1 MNPGWAAWTAF
12 CVFVLA
18 MLLVDLFG
26 FHRTSHSISIREA
39 AAWSV
44 VWVTLALGFAVVVL
58 VWGGAH
64 AAGEYLAG
72 YVIEKSLSVDNL
84 FMFAVIFSHFAV
96 PPAYQHRVLFVG
108 IFGALVF
115 RAAFIAGGAALLNQF
130 HFMAYVFGAFL
141 LVTGVKLARRRHAE
155 PDLEA
160 NRALR
165 LLRRVVPMPPGYR
178 GTRLFV
184 RSADP
189 GAPSAG
195 ASLGVV
201 RERGGWLAT
210 PMLAVLVAI
219 EATDLV
225 FAVDS
230 IPAVFAVTRDPF
242 LAFTSNAFAILGLRA
257 LYFLLAGVIA
267 RFTHLKTALALILV
281 FVGAKMLVGGVYE
294 VPVWASLAV
303 IALILGGAA
312 ALSRTTEL

>member
-1 MNPGWAAWTAF
+1 MNPGWAGWTAF
-12 CVFVLA
+12 CVFVVA

-26 FHRTSHSISIREA
+26 FHRTSHSVSIREA
-39 AAWSV
+39 AVWSV
-44 VWVTLALGFAVVVL
+44 AWVAISLGFAAVVL

-84 FMFAVIFSHFAV
+84 FMFAVILSHFAV
-96 PPAYQHRVLFVG
+96 PPAYQHRVLFLG

-115 RAAFIAGGAALLNQF
+115 RAAFIVGGAALLDRFQ
-130 HFMAYVFGAFL
+130 FMAYVFGAFL
-141 LVTGVKLARRRHAE
+141 LVTGVKLARRRDVE
-155 PDLEA
+155 PDLET
-160 NRALR
+160 NRALG
-165 LLRRVVPMPPGYR
+165 LLRRVVPVTAGYR
-178 GTRLFV
+178 GTRL
-184 RSADP
+184 A
-189 GAPSAG
+189 
-195 ASLGVV
+195 V
-201 RERGGWLAT
+201 REGGRWLAT
-210 PMLAVLVAI
+210 PTLAVLVAI

-257 LYFLLAGVIA
+257 LYFLLAGVIG
-267 RFTHLKTALALILV
+267 RFAHLSTALALILV
-281 FVGAKMLVGGVYE
+281 FVGAKMLVSGVYE

-312 ALSRTTEL
+312 ALSRATGRAAL

>member
-1 MNPGWAAWTAF
+1 MSPGWAGWTAF
-12 CVFVLA
+12 CVFVLV

-26 FHRTSHSISIREA
+26 FHRKSHRVSVREA
-39 AAWSV
+39 AVWSA
-44 VWVTLALGFAVVVL
+44 VWVGLALGFAVVVL

-96 PPAYQHRVLFVG
+96 PPAYQHRVLFLG

-115 RAAFIAGGAALLNQF
+115 RAAFIGGGAALLGQF

-141 LVTGVKLARRRHAE
+141 LVTGVKLARRREAE

-160 NRALR
+160 NPALR
-165 LLRRVVPMPPGYR
+165 LLRRVVPMTTGYR
-178 GTRLFV
+178 GTRV
-184 RSADP
+184 A
-189 GAPSAG
+189 
-195 ASLGVV
+195 V
-201 RERGGWLAT
+201 REGGRWLAT

-257 LYFLLAGVIA
+257 LYFLLAGAIG
-267 RFTHLKTALALILV
+267 RFAHLKTALALILV
-281 FVGAKMLVGGVYE
+281 FVGAKMLVGGLYE

-303 IALILGGAA
+303 IALILGVAG
-312 ALSRTTEL
+312 ALSRTATRAGADPSGT